1 MRIANRRTVQTLA
14 LLAGASMVITACG
27 DDGGGGGGGDGELSG
42 ASITV
47 GSKEFNEQLLLG
59 QIAIQALENAGA
71 SVSDQTGIQGTANT
85 RAALEAG
92 EIDMYWEY
100 TGTGWGEILGNEI
113 ADAPSDTQELAQQ
126 VADQDAENNI
136 AWLLPPAEANNTY
149 AIAAH
154 SSTAEDLG
162 ISTLSEYAEL
172 VNQDPAQGSLCAAAE
187 FLDRA
192 DGWPGVEE
200 AYGFT
205 LPQEQITEMDLNLV
219 YARVTEA
226 DPCNFS
232 EVFATD
238 GRIPGNDLVIIE
250 DDQNVFVAYNTTM
263 TVRQEV
269 LDENPAIEEI
279 FAPIIEALTNEKM
292 LELNERV
299 DVMAEPPEQVAEDFL
314 EEEGLLE

>member
-1 MRIANRRTVQTLA
+1 MRKPKRTVRALA
-14 LLAGASMVITACG
+14 LLAGAAMVFTACG
-27 DDGGGGGGGDGELSG
+27 DDGGGGGGGGDGALSG
-42 ASITV
+42 ASVTV

-59 QIAIQALENAGA
+59 QIAILALEDAGA
-71 SVSDQTGIQGTANT
+71 SVSDETGIQGTANT

-126 VADQDAENNI
+126 VADQDAENGI

-149 AIAAH
+149 AIATH
-154 SSTAEDLG
+154 SSTQEELG
-162 ISTLSEYAEL
+162 VSTLSEYAEL

-200 AYGFT
+200 TYGFT
-205 LPQEQITEMDLNLV
+205 LPEQYITELDLNLV
-219 YARVTEA
+219 YPRVAEA

-238 GRIPGNDLVIIE
+238 GRIPGNDLVIME
-250 DDQNVFVAYNTTM
+250 DDQDVFVAYNTTM

-269 LDENPAIEEI
+269 LDENPEIEET
-279 FAPIIEALTNEKM
+279 FTPIIEALTNEKM

-314 EEEGLLE
+314 EEEGLLG

>member
-1 MRIANRRTVQTLA
+1 M
-14 LLAGASMVITACG
+14 
-27 DDGGGGGGGDGELSG
+27 
-42 ASITV
+42 
-47 GSKEFNEQLLLG
+47 
-59 QIAIQALENAGA
+59 
-71 SVSDQTGIQGTANT
+71 
-85 RAALEAG
+85 
-92 EIDMYWEY
+92 
-100 TGTGWGEILGNEI
+100 
-113 ADAPSDTQELAQQ
+113 
-126 VADQDAENNI
+126 
-136 AWLLPPAEANNTY
+136 
-149 AIAAH
+149 
-154 SSTAEDLG
+154 
-162 ISTLSEYAEL
+162 
-172 VNQDPAQGSLCAAAE
+172 
-187 FLDRA
+187 
-192 DGWPGVEE
+192 EE